1 MVATECRRLSACA
14 NLRAEA
20 AALLLF
26 ACVALATGC
35 ASTVDSFETGPYA
48 QRMKTA
54 GESYVTCVYA
64 QAEKDAANPVGVEDI
79 AVAAHGRCWTE
90 WDAYRDATN
99 TAFSAGASTRDE
111 KQFAHDRTDAHLRQ
125 FERETRRGVVDRL
138 VERTLT
144 KKDQR

>member
-1 MVATECRRLSACA
+1 MVTTQCRDLPACA
-14 NLRAEA
+14 TVRREA
-20 AALLLF
+20 TALLLC
-26 ACVALATGC
+26 ACIAVATGC
-35 ASTVDSFETGPYA
+35 ASTLDSSETGPYA

-54 GESYVTCVYA
+54 GESYATCVYA
-64 QAEKDAANPVGVEDI
+64 EAEKDAASPVGVEDI

-90 WDAYRDATN
+90 WDAYRDATS

-144 KKDQR
+144 KKDPR